1 MAAAV
6 LTADAR
12 GAVPADAVPDAPAD
26 VRVAFQTQAGP
37 VVQAVTIDGLRAGE
51 RVALSCRN
59 CLGQTAVE
67 AEAVGA
73 RHVFRPKL
81 RLNGTSRL
89 EVLVVGRNF
98 SRTRAYRVTGGRLEL
113 DARTC
118 ASVAENRR
126 VRCASLNA
134 RAAVGDDE
142 RLLAVAGRDAC
153 RQPERRPRARHRRG
167 PLPAPVRRRRALGRR
182 PERHVTVD
190 DARAR
195 EPVLAGRLH
204 VPLQRRQGPH
214 VPRRRRV
221 RMAARQAG
229 RQDGRALHL
238 TPSHRRLLVVGL
250 RGRTEAA
257 ATGS

>member
-37 VVQAVTIDGLRAGE
+37 VVQAVTINGLQAGE
-51 RVALSCRN
+51 RVALSCQN

-67 AEAVGA
+67 AEAAGP

-118 ASVAENRR
+118 SSVAENRP
-126 VRCASLNA
+126 VRCGSLTAPRPWATMNVCSPSQVGI
-134 RAAVGDDE
+134 RAAI
-142 RLLAVAGRDAC
+142 RT
-153 RQPERRPRARHRRG
+153 
-167 PLPAPVRRRRALGRR
+167 RRRRG
-182 PERHVTVD
+182 TC
-190 DARAR
+190 
-195 EPVLAGRLH
+195 
-204 VPLQRRQGPH
+204 GP
-214 VPRRRRV
+214 
-221 RMAARQAG
+221 
-229 RQDGRALHL
+229 
-238 TPSHRRLLVVGL
+238 
-250 RGRTEAA
+250 
-257 ATGS
+257 